1 MRAERNTVE
10 ESEQTSPSART
21 SWDFRFYLQDE
32 LLRRCR
38 KNPSYSMRSF
48 ARVLKLDSSALSKIL
63 NGKRGIS
70 KRMLKRL
77 GESLGL
83 SPQDMV
89 QFRPT
94 HGNRAVENTRQRS
107 FELLSLD
114 TFQFISNWYYYG
126 ILSLIDVKGF
136 VPNPK
141 WIATALG
148 VTVSEVKIAVERLER
163 LGLLE
168 ILEDGSWLTKRKDL
182 TTVGHEYTAPAF
194 RALQKQVLEKALE
207 ALEEVPLEQRD
218 QSSMTMA
225 IDASRLPQAKER
237 IKKFRRDLCNFLQ
250 STGKLDQ
257 VYQMSVSLYPVSNL
271 PKEG

>member
-1 MRAERNTVE
+1 MTDE
-10 ESEQTSPSART
+10 EAGPSDRT
-21 SWDFRFYLQDE
+21 SWDFRFFLQDE

-70 KRMLKRL
+70 KRMLKRV

-83 SPQDMV
+83 SPQEMAR
-89 QFRPT
+89 FRPT
-94 HGNRAVENTRQRS
+94 HGNRAVENTRQRT

-136 VPNPK
+136 TANPK
-141 WIATALG
+141 WIANAIGITI
-148 VTVSEVKIAVERLER
+148 SEAKIAVERLER

-168 ILEDGSWLTKRKDL
+168 IQEDGTWLTRKKDL

-194 RALQKQVLEKALE
+194 RTLQKQVLEKALE
-207 ALEEVPLEQRD
+207 ALEECPMEQRD

-237 IKKFRRDLCNFLQ
+237 IKKFRRDLCSFLQ
-250 STGKLDQ
+250 TSGKLDQ
-257 VYQMSVSLYPVSNL
+257 VYQMSVSLYPVSSL
-271 PKEG
+271 PREN